1 MRAEA
6 AVEATDSWRRLR
18 ALAIGAREGWFGY
31 VAGDL
36 GAGRH
41 LLQVG
46 DRLREIQR
54 DETFGWAHGVA
65 AANGKAHLLDD
76 LGLVPPLVSI
86 EQAARDLGITTD
98 GVDYRIAAGKL
109 YPLYLAR
116 ARGGRERHLFAAQ
129 VRAAVPGR
137 GPKDE
142 ITAWE
147 AGRDEAAAEWLRIRA
162 QLPPTTRIVD
172 MPDYAGPAPSPSP
185 LPLPSGPAESIRCMN
200 ALIIGDGEGWFEY
213 VHGDPGA
220 GRYLVSVLDNGDDRE
235 MTIPGDDV
243 LPWVLGHGD
252 VHGHPELVA
261 YREGLG

>member
-1 MRAEA
+1 MRSEA

-18 ALAIGAREGWFGY
+18 ALAVGAREDWFAY

-41 LLQVG
+41 LLQVDG
-46 DRLREIQR
+46 RLREIQR
-54 DETFGWAHGVA
+54 DETSGWAHGVA
-65 AANGKAHLLDD
+65 AAHGKAHLLDD
-76 LGLVPPLVSI
+76 LGAVPPLVSI
-86 EQAARDLGITTD
+86 EQAARDLNITTD

-116 ARGGRERHLFAAQ
+116 ARGGRERHLFVDQ
-129 VRAAVPGR
+129 VRAAGGG

-142 ITAWE
+142 
-147 AGRDEAAAEWLRIRA
+147 AAARWQAIRA

-172 MPDYAGPAPSPSP
+172 MPDYAGPAASPSP
-185 LPLPSGPAESIRCMN
+185 LPLPSGPAESIRRMN
-200 ALIIGDGEGWFEY
+200 ALIIGDAEGWFEY
-213 VHGDPGA
+213 VHGDPTTD
-220 GRYLVSVLDNGDDRE
+220 RYLVSVLDNGSDRE
-235 MTIPGDDV
+235 MTLPGDDV
-243 LPWVLGHGD
+243 LPWVLGHAD